1 VSGTRPNYADLLV
14 QRGELREQLKVAQ
27 VALRTAE
34 VELAQRDR
42 EAELLRRDVADFAR
56 KVSERDERIELL
68 RARLIAV
75 RGIVAQPF

>member
-14 QRGELREQLKVAQ
+14 QRGELREQLK